1 MMSTNAMMNRVKMLL
16 EQRQM
21 SQSSFAREI
30 GVSPQTLSAWFS
42 GRNAPSVDAVV
53 RMCVVL
59 GVSPSW
65 LITGREDSVNH
76 QSIVT
81 DDFVAIPVFSA
92 QASCGNGNV
101 VETATIVRLIEVNK
115 AWIHRFCGTANLR
128 SLNIISISG
137 DSMMPTLKD
146 GDFIVVDISAKHAYT
161 DAMFAYMLDDD
172 LFVKRFQ
179 RTGRNLTIRSDNPL
193 YPPVVLTPEDMEHG
207 FKVIGRVVTTCVVT
221 AV

>member
-1 MMSTNAMMNRVKMLL
+1 MCTS
-16 EQRQM
+16 
-21 SQSSFAREI
+21 
-30 GVSPQTLSAWFS
+30 LS
-42 GRNAPSVDAVV
+42 
-53 RMCVVL
+53 
-59 GVSPSW
+59 VSPSW
-65 LITGREDSVNH
+65 LLTGREDSPNH

-115 AWIHRFCGTANLR
+115 TWIHRFCGTANLR
-128 SLNIISISG
+128 SLNIISITG
-137 DSMMPTLKD
+137 DSMSPTLKD
-146 GDFIVVDISAKHAYT
+146 GDFIVVDTSAKHAYT
-161 DAMFAYMLDDD
+161 DAMFAYMLEDD

-193 YPPVVLTPEDMEHG
+193 YPPFVLTPEDMEHG

-221 AV
+221 AI